1 MASIFV
7 LFVNMKLIFV
17 FKRKNLMSSLWVKTK
32 NTINETSLQ
41 CSRYWTFN
49 IWLWL
54 RTRAIQAVK
63 DRQSLTVGSG
73 KDFSKITDRRR
84 LNGCNSKTKT
94 NIMMSPSCEILVM
107 HRETNAQWHFY
118 LSGFLAKTR
127 RLGPILGLG
136 LFLGLSVPDIDA
148 IYNTKINRKRLPD
161 MAVPKC
167 YQYTIEV
174 LIFGLKQPLLS

>member
-1 MASIFV
+1 MSEDQEHYQRDFFAMLEVLDFQHLIMTTNASP
-7 LFVNMKLIFV
+7 
-17 FKRKNLMSSLWVKTK
+17 SSC
-32 NTINETSLQ
+32 Q
-41 CSRYWTFN
+41 
-49 IWLWL
+49 
-54 RTRAIQAVK
+54 
-63 DRQSLTVGSG
+63 RQIESHS
-73 KDFSKITDRRR
+73 KDFSKITYRRR

-107 HRETNAQWHFY
+107 HRETNAQWQVY

-174 LIFGLKQPLLS
+174 LILGLKQPLLS